1 MRRYRHILASAV
13 GSGFVPTASS
23 ANRMAAAITVCK
35 SIIARFGLP
44 TVSADVAVQI
54 AKANVWDD
62 MGNNLCIAFAE
73 GLAGFGVLASLLTA
87 GPVFLAAGAVNIPI
101 VVPATTQL
109 YLMLAADL
117 ILILTKSFQERTYR
131 CLSQP
136 SERDLSKAAIAYR
149 RHSKQVHREIK
160 SMLPNWNVVASFRAD
175 RVGQKFE
182 QILKQY
188 KAKFD
193 GEGNSEPLCSMREM
207 RISSEV
213 VHEIGT
219 NSRSDPPE
227 YESVLETESILDTR
241 SVWETESILEAD
253 ILESVEGLRRG
264 KL

>member
-35 SIIARFGLP
+35 SIIASFGLP

-54 AKANVWDD
+54 AKANIWDD
-62 MGNNLCIAFAE
+62 MGNNLCMAFAE
-73 GLAGFGVLASLLTA
+73 GIAGMGLLGTMA
-87 GPVFLAAGAVNIPI
+87 TFGPVFLAAGAINVPI
-101 VVPATTQL
+101 IVPATTQL

-117 ILILTKSFQERTYR
+117 ILILTRSFQERTYR

-149 RHSKQVHREIK
+149 HHSKSVHKEIK
-160 SMLPNWNVVASFRAD
+160 NMLPHWNVVASFRAD
-175 RVGQKFE
+175 KVGQNFE
-182 QILKQY
+182 QIVKRH

-193 GEGNSEPLCSMREM
+193 EEGNSEPSSSMREM

-213 VHEIGT
+213 AHESET
-219 NSRSDPPE
+219 NSRGDPPE
-227 YESVLETESILDTR
+227 YESILET
-241 SVWETESILEAD
+241 D
-253 ILESVEGLRRG
+253 IWESVEGLRSG

>member
-1 MRRYRHILASAV
+1 VADLDIKIESAVYEVMRRYRHILASAV

-35 SIIARFGLP
+35 SIISRFGLP
-44 TVSADVAVQI
+44 SVSADVAVQI

-73 GLAGFGVLASLLTA
+73 GLAGLGILASLVTL
-87 GPVFLAAGAVNIPI
+87 GPAFLAAGAINAPI

-117 ILILTKSFQERTYR
+117 ILILTKSFQQRTYR

-160 SMLPNWNVVASFRAD
+160 NMLPNWNVVASFRAD
-175 RVGQKFE
+175 RVGQNFE
-182 QILKQY
+182 KILKQY

-193 GEGNSEPLCSMREM
+193 EEGNSDPSSSMREM
-207 RISSEV
+207 RIGSEV
-213 VHEIGT
+213 PRENGT
-219 NSRSDPPE
+219 DSRGDPPE
-227 YESVLETESILDTR
+227 YESILET
-241 SVWETESILEAD
+241 D
-253 ILESVEGLRRG
+253 IWESVEGLRSG